1 MSIAAQSPKSR
12 CAIYTR
18 KSSEEGLEQAFNSL
32 HAQREACEAYVLSQQ
47 HEGWVSLHKAYDDG
61 GFSGGNTDRPAL
73 VELLADIRSGIIDV
87 IVVYKVDRLSRSLAD
102 FVRLVDLF
110 DKHNVSFVSVTQQFN
125 TANSMGRLTLNV
137 LLSFA
142 QFEREVTSERI
153 RDKICASKKK
163 GMWMGG
169 HAPLGYDAKDR
180 ELAINAAEA
189 ATVRHIYQRY
199 LDLGC
204 VRKLKTE
211 LDETGYVSKRRMIQ
225 DKPSG
230 GKSFSRGAL
239 YTLLKNPLY
248 VGQVRQGNKLYP
260 GQHEA
265 ILDKDMWD
273 AVQKRLSEN
282 RSDKRLRT
290 KAKEPSLLA
299 GLLFDDN
306 GNPMS
311 PSHTRKGSKRYRYYV
326 SQAVLQYREKDI
338 GSVARVPAHAVED
351 RVIGQ
356 LLTLLRSPVKL
367 LEAIDIPNLAAHSQE
382 SLCATAQ
389 ALSENWN
396 SQDESSKIEK
406 LTTAIGRVEVGQS
419 KLSIEYLRGGLAEL
433 AGLDMT
439 SSTKREITDQKMV
452 VTIPVKL
459 KRCGIETRLVISDQP
474 QHSEPAP
481 PASVTALKA
490 AVLKGMTWNQ
500 QLITRKRRSM
510 TDIAKH
516 EGVSRQFVA
525 SSIQLAFLSPRIIRM
540 IAAGNVPMSL
550 TLESLKGGFPL
561 EWDKQEALLLKGF
574 PAK

>member
-1 MSIAAQSPKSR
+1 MSRVAQSPKLR
-12 CAIYTR
+12 CAVYTR

-47 HEGWVSLHKAYDDG
+47 HEGWLSLPKDYDDG

-73 VELLADIRSGIIDV
+73 AELLTDIRAGYIDV
-87 IVVYKVDRLSRSLAD
+87 IIVYKVDRLSRSLAD
-102 FVRLVDLF
+102 FVQLVDLF

-169 HAPLGYDAKDR
+169 HVPLGYEAVNR
-180 ELAINAAEA
+180 ELTINAAEA
-189 ATVRHIYQRY
+189 ETVRHIYQRY
-199 LDLGC
+199 LELGC
-204 VRKLKTE
+204 VRRLKTE
-211 LDETGYVSKRRMIQ
+211 LDDTEYVSKHRLIQ
-225 DKPSG
+225 GKPAG
-230 GKSFSRGAL
+230 GKPFSRGAL

-248 VGQVRQGNKLYP
+248 VGQVKQGNQLYS

-265 ILDKDMWD
+265 ILDKGTWD
-273 AVQKRLSEN
+273 AVQNKLSEN
-282 RSDKRLRT
+282 RSNKRLRT

-299 GLLFDDN
+299 GLLYDDN

-311 PSHTRKGSKRYRYYV
+311 PTHTKKGSKRYRYYV
-326 SQAVLQYREKDI
+326 SQAVLQYREKEI

-351 RVIGQ
+351 RVIEQ
-356 LLTLLRSPVKL
+356 LLNLLRSPVKF
-367 LEAIDIPNLAAHSQE
+367 LEAIDISDLAAHSQE
-382 SLCATAQ
+382 RLCSTAL
-389 ALSENWN
+389 ALSQNWN
-396 SQDESSKIEK
+396 SEDESSKIDK
-406 LTTAIGRVEVGQS
+406 LTTAIERIEVGQN
-419 KLSIEYLRGGLAEL
+419 KLSIEYRRDGLAQIT
-433 AGLDMT
+433 GYDK
-439 SSTKREITDQKMV
+439 SSSKSRERTAQKFMITL
-452 VTIPVKL
+452 PVKL
-459 KRCGIETRLVISDQP
+459 KRCGIESRLVITDQP
-474 QHSEPAP
+474 EQSEPAP
-481 PASVTALKA
+481 SASVTALKS

-500 QLITRKRRSM
+500 ELITRKRKSM
-510 TDIAKH
+510 TEIAKR

-525 SSIQLAFLSPRIIRM
+525 ASIQLAFLSPRIIRM

-574 PAK
+574 PA